1 MEKKQ
6 RTTIWLSP
14 DVMNSLDDI
23 KSKAKVNSLNRQYSF
38 TNSNINFTNP
48 FLGENGKLYKL

>member
-1 MEKKQ
+1 MEKIQ

-38 TNSNINFTNP
+38 IVNIMIP
-48 FLGENGKLYKL
+48 